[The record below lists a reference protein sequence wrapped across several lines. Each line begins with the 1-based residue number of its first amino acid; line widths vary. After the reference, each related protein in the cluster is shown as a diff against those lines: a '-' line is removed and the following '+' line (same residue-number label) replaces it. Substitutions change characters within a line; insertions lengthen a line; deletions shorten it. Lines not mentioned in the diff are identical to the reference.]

1 MLKLFSIDQDNIE
14 REVFPENGIF
24 VVYDLHEYRFEYTG
38 PITHKRIFIEDEVFD
53 HKNQLLTYHNNGVFT
68 KEKKRL
74 FEDYF
79 GYLNININGNE
90 FSFEVRIR
98 KLKVPELEEIL
109 LYLWN
114 QDPIIFDN
122 FFSKSTLKSKLDK
135 EKQNLDYSSKFVNIF
150 EDFYQFFK
158 KNLFTFKSLPHSV
171 LRIKNRFLDYELAD
185 ISNNS
190 IDWLIN
196 NLDELH
202 IDYTYKN
209 VKNSIQINNTYA
221 LVDKILIDEKIS
233 DFNIYENQLILG
245 SFEYINIEITKI
257 KNKIK
262 SRISSKKYYEQDY
275 YSINEFKIIPFLKLK
290 DDLEKLESKIN
301 SLRRKYVEIFI
312 NTKSNNSKP
321 KLTPVFS
328 NKRHYTDAY
337 NKIKLIR
344 DMNINIDG
352 ELNLLNIKKI
362 STLYE
367 RYNLFVL
374 VNYFLTKN
382 PISFEKDN
390 VKAGENVFKEYY
402 FIFSNFKISLYYDF
416 EIANKTN
423 KTGLQRISK
432 GYYRPDYIIKLQTEN
447 SEQFYILD
455 SKYSSETT
463 VKNRHLSKCIDDYI
477 LDIGISNSTSVK
489 AEELLLIYPGENEE
503 IIYGSHIFKP
513 KISII
518 PSKLRKDNLD
528 KFIERIIST
537 TNH

>member
-1 MLKLFSIDQDNIE
+1 MLRLFSIDQNEIE
-14 REVFPENGIF
+14 KEVYPENGIY
-24 VVYDLHEYRFEYTG
+24 VVYDLWEYRFVYTG
-38 PITHKRIFIEDEVFD
+38 LITNKITFIEDEVFD
-53 HKNQLLTYHNNGVFT
+53 FKNQILNYHENGVFT
-68 KEKKRL
+68 KEKKRI

-79 GYLNININGNE
+79 GYLNININE
-90 FSFEVRIR
+90 EKFAFEVRIR

-122 FFSKSTLKSKLDK
+122 FFSKSSLKSKLSK

-158 KNLFTFKSLPHSV
+158 NNLFTFKSLPHSV
-171 LRIKNRFLDYELAD
+171 LRIKNKFVDYELAD

-202 IDYTYKN
+202 IDYSYKN
-209 VKNSIQINNTYA
+209 VKDSIQINNTFA
-221 LVDKILIDEKIS
+221 LVDKILTDEKIN
-233 DFNIYENQLILG
+233 DFNVYENQIILG
-245 SFEYINIEITKI
+245 GFDYINLEIAKI

-262 SRISSKKYYEQDY
+262 NLLSSKQYYDKDY
-275 YSINEFKIIPFLKLK
+275 YSINEFKIIPFIKLK
-290 DDLEKLESKIN
+290 DDLEKIESKLN
-301 SLRRKYVEIFI
+301 LLKRKYTEIFI

-344 DMNINIDG
+344 DANINISG
-352 ELNLLNIKKI
+352 ELNLLNIKRI

-374 VNYFLTKN
+374 VNHFLEKN
-382 PISFEKDN
+382 PISLRKENIKVEDN
-390 VKAGENVFKEYY
+390 ICQEYY
-402 FIFSNFKISLYYDF
+402 FNFSSFKVSLYYD
-416 EIANKTN
+416 IKIDNLINKI
-423 KTGLQRISK
+423 GLQRISK
-432 GYYRPDYIIKLQTEN
+432 GYYRPDYIIKIETEN
-447 SEQFYILD
+447 TVKFYILD

-463 VKNRHLSKCIDDYI
+463 IKNRHLSKCVDDYI
-477 LDIGISNSTSVK
+477 LDIGISNSPITKV
-489 AEELLLIYPGENEE
+489 EELLLIYPGENEE
-503 IIYGSHIFKP
+503 IIYGNHTFKP
-513 KISII
+513 QISII
-518 PSKLRKDNLD
+518 PSKTKKDNL
-528 KFIERIIST
+528 KLFIERIIPK
-537 TNH
+537 NNP